1 MAEPTLIQ
9 VFGAGA
15 TQTATTIT
23 ISKADL
29 AGLTP
34 SATNTAESLFV
45 AILLKAKSF
54 LSDTNQET
62 NIDQSVSVTDGFNPT
77 FVTRN
82 SARYKRDSLTI
93 EMDKLDEDTGID
105 PDDY

>member
-1 MAEPTLIQ
+1 MAEPTLVQ
-9 VFGAGA
+9 VFGTNA
-15 TQTATTIT
+15 TQTSTTLT

-82 SARYKRDSLTI
+82 SATYKRDSLTI
-93 EMDKLDEDTGID
+93 EMDKIAVGLEID